1 MQVLCLIMLFI
12 GIIALLITKNVRYSI
27 RSGIGFLAHGRLRS
41 LVGLIEINITLLCL
55 TASIEEWKTMHEIS
69 PYSTRNQIQ

>member
-27 RSGIGFLAHGRLRS
+27 RIGIGFLAHGRLRS
-41 LVGLIEINITLLCL
+41 LVGLIEINI
-55 TASIEEWKTMHEIS
+55 
-69 PYSTRNQIQ
+69 